1 MSDALITA
9 IITGLITAC
18 GSIITTK
25 IINDKTQAV
34 MVYRIEEL
42 TKKVEKHNQVIERTA
57 VLERDLKTAWRVIDE
72 MKDDMKR
79 AEEHDKK
86 DWAT

>member
-86 DWAT
+86 DWAA

>member
-9 IITGLITAC
+9 IVTGLLTMC

-34 MVYRIEEL
+34 MIYRIEEL
-42 TKKVEKHNQVIERTA
+42 TKKVERHNQVIERTA
-57 VLERDLKTAWRVIDE
+57 VLERDLKTAWRAIDE
-72 MKDDMKR
+72 IKDNIKR
-79 AEEHDKK
+79 ADLN
-86 DWAT
+86 